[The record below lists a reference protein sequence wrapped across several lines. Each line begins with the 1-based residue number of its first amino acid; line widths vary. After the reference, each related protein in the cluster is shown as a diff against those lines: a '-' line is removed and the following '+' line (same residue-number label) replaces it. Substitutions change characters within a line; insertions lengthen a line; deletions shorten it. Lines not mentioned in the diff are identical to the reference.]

1 MNSPSKALPSCLS
14 SGLGPTYK
22 RSPTGPSP
30 PVRRVATVVAGTA
43 AARHRRRRLT

>member
-22 RSPTGPSP
+22 RSPSLIPVTCRPLPSLSSAMP
-30 PVRRVATVVAGTA
+30 
-43 AARHRRRRLT
+43 